1 MNYRQCKLR
10 KGVKEMTSWI
20 PERFAKQGKF
30 LRLGDD
36 DGWQVVAVYASAPEE
51 RVKAYERDYKRWA
64 EGRGLRR

>member
-1 MNYRQCKLR
+1 LR
-10 KGVKEMTSWI
+10 KGTKERTSWI

-30 LRLGDD
+30 LRLKDD